1 MAVVVALLLT
11 GSWAAGEVSGEIV
24 SLTDGTQIEGS
35 IQKTD
40 SGWNVTRSDGTV
52 VAVDADKVASIQASP
67 SGNRSVAR
75 DRLESLRR
83 VASHSS
89 DIADMIDRYQK
100 FIAQAGDVDVA
111 AEAQKDLAVWQDRQ
125 DRQMVKLGDVWIT
138 QEERERRR
146 SQAETEAAPAKDLID
161 NYRYKEAAKILQQA
175 IIDDPQSAPG
185 LYLQGVLMYKQDQVG
200 KARQSFEAVL
210 PLIPDHA
217 PTLNNLAVIAWRQK
231 SFVVAMK
238 YYDLAMMSAP
248 VAKEILDNVAEAL
261 NVVPPE
267 NQAAPVVLQAVKLFA
282 EQDAILQ
289 KLAATQDMYRWGA
302 TWVTSKQ
309 LEELKADEA
318 RVKQQMDAIQQQ
330 IDAIQLKLGQM
341 DAEIDANQ
349 REMDRLSAQSIYV
362 DRNGNTIQVPLPDQ
376 YYALKRNNDSLTAQK
391 QPLLQQQNDLRGKM
405 NDLQSQIPVPKFTGV
420 QQIIGVSGT
429 PTHDPTSAATTAPS
443 NPSN

>member
-1 MAVVVALLLT
+1 
-11 GSWAAGEVSGEIV
+11 
-24 SLTDGTQIEGS
+24 
-35 IQKTD
+35 
-40 SGWNVTRSDGTV
+40 
-52 VAVDADKVASIQASP
+52 
-67 SGNRSVAR
+67 
-75 DRLESLRR
+75 
-83 VASHSS
+83 
-89 DIADMIDRYQK
+89 
-100 FIAQAGDVDVA
+100 
-111 AEAQKDLAVWQDRQ
+111 
-125 DRQMVKLGDVWIT
+125 MVKLGDAWIT